1 MVRGPFHIPLF
12 LSVLLALNAQS
23 VDAQSLLADAE
34 PSPSDIGNDLPSGYG
49 AWHDYDQPPEA
60 TTYHRPFLSH
70 CDGWYAGVELVM
82 VKPYWEDEVDT
93 LINVLDPQEGTFA
106 LDPQYNCSL
115 SPRIYVGHRDC
126 TGFGGRVRYWY
137 YDEAAKTLVVTDPD
151 IQRTAILNASL
162 NVQALDMEAT
172 KLLGDGLFSLEFGG
186 GVRYGR
192 TQVEASLEFDED
204 PPFGNLGVA
213 TFEGVGPTVFAEAR
227 HQLRHFKHLSVVG
240 NLRGSVLFGKSNF
253 SSIDTLFQE
262 ELINEGKDDL
272 VPILESQ
279 IGIEYARNVGHG
291 RLAARALME
300 GQWWGIATPGASF
313 SRDLGGAGDLR
324 FDRFNT
330 GRDIGFFG
338 ITAAVI
344 YDF

>member
-1 MVRGPFHIPLF
+1 MVRGPFYISLCW
-12 LSVLLALNAQS
+12 LVLLTVDAQS
-23 VDAQSLLADAE
+23 VDAQPVSE
-34 PSPSDIGNDLPSGYG
+34 ETEHSPSDAMPDVPWDSGLS
-49 AWHDYDQPPEA
+49 YDVAPP
-60 TTYHRPFLSH
+60 PQSWNSH
-70 CDGWYAGVELVM
+70 HALRSLCDGWYAGVELVM

-93 LINVLDPQEGTFA
+93 LVNVLDPQEGISA
-106 LDPQYNCSL
+106 LDPRYNCSL

-137 YDEAAKTLVVTDPD
+137 YDESAKTLTVEDP
-151 IQRTAILNASL
+151 QLERTTILNASL

-172 KLLGDGLFSLEFGG
+172 KLLSDGLFSLEFGG

-227 HQLRHFKHLSVVG
+227 HQLRHFKHLAVVG

-253 SSIDTLFQE
+253 SSIDTLFEE
-262 ELINEGKDDL
+262 ELMNAGKDDL

-291 RLAARALME
+291 RLAMRALME

-313 SRDLGGAGDLR
+313 SRDLSGGGDIR

-338 ITAAVI
+338 VTAAVI